1 MINYNV
7 WNDGSLT
14 AAYGRCQRERQS
26 QSQFY
31 KDMRDDLLA
40 ETRKLIDQAIEI
52 KIKNEASP
60 ALKEFQRDLQSIFK

>member
-1 MINYNV
+1 MINYNA
-7 WNDGSLT
+7 WNDGSLN
-14 AAYGRCQRERQS
+14 AAYGNYQRQRQS

-31 KDMRDDLLA
+31 KDMREDLLA